1 MTFDYSVITEHAYF
15 LLSGFET
22 TWILWGISVPISVA
36 GSILLAM
43 MRLSSV
49 RWLRGAALTLVEV
62 IRNVPMLI
70 QAFLLFFGLPFLGVA
85 LSAMTVGIT
94 CLSLYGAVYLSE
106 SLRGGIAALPKGQSA
121 AGMALGLSRFQTM
134 CWVIVPQLPAYVL
147 PTAANTFISLG
158 KQTALLSVITVP
170 ELTYTASSV
179 VGETYAPLEV
189 YAAVSVM
196 YWLMSECIAAGMR
209 WLERRV
215 SAHTA

>member
-1 MTFDYSVITEHAYF
+1 MTFDYAVIIDHAAF

-22 TWILWGISVPISVA
+22 TLLLWGIAVPISLA
-36 GSILLAM
+36 GSLILAG
-43 MRLSSV
+43 MRLSTS
-49 RWLRGAALTLVEV
+49 RAMRAIAQSMVEI

-70 QAFLLFFGLPFLGVA
+70 QAFLLFFGLPFWGIA

-106 SLRGGIAALPKGQSA
+106 CLRGGIAALPKGQFN
-121 AGMALGLSRFQTM
+121 AGMALGLTRIQTFR
-134 CWVIVPQLPAYVL
+134 WIVAPQLPAYVL
-147 PTAANTFISLG
+147 PAAANTFISLG

-189 YAAVSVM
+189 YIATAIM
-196 YWLMSECIAAGMR
+196 YWLMSECIAYGMR
-209 WLERRV
+209 RLERYV
-215 SAHTA
+215 SVRA